1 MGAANICR
9 LVAQAADNE
18 GFSPTIPNAVNPV
31 VFGAGGVTVGG
42 PLTIPAAGTLVR
54 TGVAIQ
60 QSASRVKIGTT
71 AGWVITGLNTAAM
84 ATVAASQTACT
95 LSVYLDLKVGDI
107 ITGYK
112 VYSSINSAGGA
123 VTLDAALR
131 TGTIAA
137 GATATDAAVASGSIT
152 QVAVSAATA
161 STATVTGL
169 STTVVAGVGYYILL
183 TATTA
188 GSTTIELNQ
197 IEVIVTTQ

>member
-1 MGAANICR
+1 MGAPNICR
-9 LVAQAADNE
+9 LIAQAADNE
-18 GFSPTIPNAVNPV
+18 GFATTIPNAVNPIV
-31 VFGAGGVTVGG
+31 LGAGGMTVPG
-42 PLTIPAAGTLVR
+42 PLTIAAAGTLVR

-60 QSASRVKIGTT
+60 QSASRAKIGTT
-71 AGWVITGLNTAAM
+71 AGFVITGLNTAAIATM
-84 ATVAASQTACT
+84 AQSQTAGT
-95 LSVYLDLKVGDI
+95 LSLYLDLKVGDI

-152 QVAVSAATA
+152 QVAVTAATA

-169 STTVVAGVGYYILL
+169 STTVAAGVGYYILL
-183 TATTA
+183 TGTTA
-188 GSTTIELNQ
+188 ASTTIEINQ
-197 IEVIVTTQ
+197 VEVIVTTQ